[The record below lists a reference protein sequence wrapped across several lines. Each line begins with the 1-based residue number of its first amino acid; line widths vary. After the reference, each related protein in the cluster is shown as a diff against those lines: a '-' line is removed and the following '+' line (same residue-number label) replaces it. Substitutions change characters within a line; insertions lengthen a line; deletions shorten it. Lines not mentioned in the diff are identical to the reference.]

1 MGVAEVKGETKM
13 KTIFL
18 EIRIDD
24 ITNRMGTV
32 MKHQG
37 WGQDESIDQILL
49 TIACLDNVKQ
59 GMLDKLNNNMQ
70 RIK

>member
-1 MGVAEVKGETKM
+1 M
-13 KTIFL
+13 KTIIL

-24 ITNRMGTV
+24 ITNKMGTV

-37 WGQDESIDQILL
+37 WGQDESIDQILI
-49 TIACLDNVKQ
+49 TIASLDNVKQ
-59 GMLDKLNNNMQ
+59 SMLDKLNNRTA